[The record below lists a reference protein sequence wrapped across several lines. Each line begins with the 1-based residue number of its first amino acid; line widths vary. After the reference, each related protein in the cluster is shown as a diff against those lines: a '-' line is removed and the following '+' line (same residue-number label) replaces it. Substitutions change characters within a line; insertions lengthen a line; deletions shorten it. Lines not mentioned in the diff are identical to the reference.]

1 MKNVERSDT
10 STATFFHRLTTQPP
24 ETLPILQQS
33 CLQVLNRTSDN
44 HSNASDISEVIMH
57 DQALLANIIKIAN
70 SPAYQTL
77 SQVKTP
83 THAVTIIRF
92 DVIRSIVVASQL
104 VEQAQQF
111 EVDTECIKCLLTR
124 SLLAATEAIELL
136 NAIGFKVEGLL
147 FTNAMLYTLG
157 DLVLA
162 ICQPEVFQQLGQERG
177 KNRDEM
183 DKIEIELLGRPLHS
197 LASTVA
203 KHWRLPDTLVLLLE
217 KNLVLGNYRQETQ
230 QAKLEG
236 LVFFSE

>member
-1 MKNVERSDT
+1 M
-10 STATFFHRLTTQPP
+10 
-24 ETLPILQQS
+24 
-33 CLQVLNRTSDN
+33 
-44 HSNASDISEVIMH
+44 
-57 DQALLANIIKIAN
+57 
-70 SPAYQTL
+70 
-77 SQVKTP
+77 KTP

-92 DVIRSIVVASQL
+92 DVIRSIVLASQL

-183 DKIEIELLGRPLHS
+183 VKIEIELLGRPLHY
-197 LASTVA
+197 LASALA
-203 KHWRLPDTLVLLLE
+203 KHWRLPNPLCSSPR
-217 KNLVLGNYRQETQ
+217 KKLGSR
-230 QAKLEG
+230 KLSTG
-236 LVFFSE
+236 DSTGKVRGFSFFQRMS